1 MGINEL
7 VTKLYEA
14 KQAEQAAKNV
24 RTALEAKLAQAIGV
38 PDDWEGAKTNT
49 VGEYK
54 VTLTRKMNVKIDA
67 VRLRELAIIN
77 NITPVL
83 DTCFRWKPEI
93 VKKEWDKA
101 DDGVRTKLAEAL
113 EITPG
118 KASFTVKLMEE
129 ATA

>member
-1 MGINEL
+1 MEINEL
-7 VTKLYEA
+7 ITKLYEA
-14 KQAEQAAKNV
+14 KQAKQTAKNV
-24 RTALEAKLAQAIGV
+24 RTALEAELAQAIGV
-38 PDDWEGAKTNT
+38 PDNWEGSKTNA

-67 VRLRELAIIN
+67 TKLRELAIIN

-93 VKKEWDKA
+93 VKREWDKA
-101 DDGVRTKLAEAL
+101 DDGVRTKLSEAL

-118 KASFTVKLMEE
+118 KASFTVMPVGKEE
-129 ATA
+129 E

>member
-1 MGINEL
+1 MEINEL
-7 VTKLYEA
+7 VKELYEA
-14 KQAEQAAKNV
+14 KQNEATAKSIRMSIEAA
-24 RTALEAKLAQAIGV
+24 LAQAIGV
-38 PDDWEGAKTNT
+38 PEDWEGTKTNA

-67 VRLRELAIIN
+67 ARLRELAIIN
-77 NITPVL
+77 NIAPAL

-118 KASFTVKLMEE
+118 KASFTVKLTEE
-129 ATA
+129 A

>member
-1 MGINEL
+1 MEINEL

-24 RTALEAKLAQAIGV
+24 RTALEAELAQAIGV
-38 PDDWEGAKTNT
+38 PDNWEGSKTNA

-67 VRLRELAIIN
+67 TKLRELAIIN

-93 VKKEWDKA
+93 VKREWDKA
-101 DDGVRTKLAEAL
+101 DAKVRTKLSEAL

-118 KASFTVKLMEE
+118 KASFAVTPVGKEE
-129 ATA
+129 E

>member
-1 MGINEL
+1 MEINEL

-24 RTALEAKLAQAIGV
+24 RTALEAELAQAIGV
-38 PDDWEGAKTNT
+38 PDNWEGSKTNA

-67 VRLRELAIIN
+67 TKLRELAIIN

-93 VKKEWDKA
+93 VKREWDKA
-101 DDGVRTKLAEAL
+101 DAEVRTKLSEAL

-129 ATA
+129 A